1 MQRASTRYEGTC
13 VINVVVTIGIT
24 PVDESLEWS
33 GGLALICV
41 ISVVATIDI
50 APVDESLE
58 RSGGL

>member
-1 MQRASTRYEGTC
+1 MQRASTRYEGAYEFS
-13 VINVVVTIGIT
+13 VVATVDIV
-24 PVDESLEWS
+24 PVDESLGLS

-41 ISVVATIDI
+41 VSVVTIVV